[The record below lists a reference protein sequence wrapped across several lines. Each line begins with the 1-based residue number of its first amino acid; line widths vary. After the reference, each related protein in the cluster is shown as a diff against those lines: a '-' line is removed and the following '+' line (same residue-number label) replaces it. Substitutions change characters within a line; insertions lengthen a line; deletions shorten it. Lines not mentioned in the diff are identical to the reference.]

1 MKTKKIDS
9 IKLKSGL
16 WFFCKIQDSYY
27 IFTNYRHQ
35 RMVINDAQL
44 TKIGLITSKQRVSK
58 LEKIGL

>member
-9 IKLKSGL
+9 IKLTSGL
-16 WFFCKIQDSYY
+16 WFFAKIQNEFY
-27 IFTNYRHQ
+27 IFTNYKHQ